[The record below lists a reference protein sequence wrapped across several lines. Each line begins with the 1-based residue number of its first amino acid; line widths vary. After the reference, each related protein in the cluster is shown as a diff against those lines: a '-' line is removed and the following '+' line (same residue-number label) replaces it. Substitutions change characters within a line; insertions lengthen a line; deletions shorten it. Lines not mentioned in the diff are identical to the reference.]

1 MLITEHYKLK
11 IQKRTL
17 KAKDS
22 RFMPSDCQVF
32 DLLSVRETTFQYIPG
47 AEGTETIGSP
57 AGGLL
62 PEESFGGG
70 AFKSAI
76 GGLDGSEA
84 LGGGAL
90 PGL

>member
-1 MLITEHYKLK
+1 
-11 IQKRTL
+11 
-17 KAKDS
+17 
-22 RFMPSDCQVF
+22 MPSDCQVF

-47 AEGTETIGSP
+47 AEGTETIGSRFG
-57 AGGLL
+57 ALL
-62 PEESFGGG
+62 PEEYDGGG
-70 AFKSAI
+70 AATSAK